1 MPQMLKEKAI
11 ASMRRAV
18 TEFNT
23 LDDKGRQTS
32 VMLGLQHA
40 CEMLLKAGL
49 RERGV
54 EVFDMRTGRSIGFEK
69 CIRLSAEHLRAER

>member
-1 MPQMLKEKAI
+1 MLKDKAI

-23 LDDKGRQTS
+23 LDDEGRQTS
-32 VMLGLQHA
+32 VLLGLHHA

-49 RERGV
+49 RERGA
-54 EVFDMRTGRSIGFEK
+54 EVFDKRSAGALRPGR
-69 CIRLSAEHLRAER
+69 